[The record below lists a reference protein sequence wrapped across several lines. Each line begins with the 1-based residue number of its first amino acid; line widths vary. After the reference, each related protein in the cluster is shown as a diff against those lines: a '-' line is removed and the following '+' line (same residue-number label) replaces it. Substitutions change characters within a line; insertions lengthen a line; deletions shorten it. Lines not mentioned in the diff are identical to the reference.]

1 MDVFE
6 GFDSTWEFAQRQ
18 LERKFTLPERTE
30 RPAHEVIRSAEE
42 GDAES
47 QFLLGTMAEEG
58 YGVPQDE
65 EAAFSWFRK
74 AARQGHAEA
83 FLALFRMI
91 DTGYSPGTQERG
103 LIPLEGF
110 LEQQSELLSLQKW
123 NCLGK
128 AAKKG
133 LAEAQYRYGIR
144 SSGDN
149 PDRKG
154 FLTRAARQ
162 GHPKAQMQLNQEAQD
177 RELWKT
183 AIHWLRKAASAGVPE
198 AQRELGS
205 FHLSGH
211 RVKEDLQQGLD
222 WFRKAAEQGDGLF
235 QGELGIRF
243 LYGQGV
249 AKDPEI
255 ARGYLRSAA
264 SQGHWPAAFLLKE
277 VLGEEVASALGEVPP
292 LLPVGPLT
300 NPRKLYSL
308 GHSFLQGSGVPQNE
322 GLAIKAFE
330 IASAAGL
337 EFASFDLGSLYLE
350 GRGVALDP
358 EKALSFFSLE
368 EAQKSRMR
376 RQFSSRAPVKTL
388 LDIQRKNPDCP
399 IPLEE
404 AAVWLN
410 ERAKEGDPACQYV
423 SAWMNYKGIGP
434 CNGFEEIRR
443 LLLESAEQGFLPAQ
457 AELWSVFWDI
467 LPAETLNR
475 HLEAVTKAAE
485 TGDSH
490 CRLALYPYGE
500 SRLTPEEIVK
510 VERCKWL
517 PLAAES
523 GEPRAWHN
531 LAEMHLHGSHGFE
544 PSIDVAICWLRK
556 LAELGD
562 AAAFAKLGCALLQ
575 RFEKRGTK
583 WSMRGYFERIAPLM
597 GNPTLPMSEEEKAE
611 IFDPV
616 GEEARMAFEEA
627 YRRGFAEAAYWLGE
641 MYRIG
646 LGIPRDP
653 AKAAFWYERAR
664 KTCPDRVKLGFLYLG
679 GDGVDKDEAKAARLF
694 LETDREEAKYLLG
707 RMFLEGRGVIH
718 SPLAAARLFRSISYE
733 DLQSPDARE
742 DYPAACAAA
751 SLAAEALANL
761 YREGTGV
768 KQDDGW
774 AEYWERMSR
783 GEYNEKD

>member
-1 MDVFE
+1 MDLFD
-6 GFDSTWEFAQRQ
+6 GFDSTREFAQRQ
-18 LERKFTLPERTE
+18 LERKFTLPERTG

-83 FLALFRMI
+83 FLALFRML
-91 DTGYSPGTQERG
+91 DTGYSPGTQDNG

-110 LEQQSELLSLQKW
+110 IEQQSELLSIQKW
-123 NCLGK
+123 SCLRK

-149 PDRKG
+149 PDRKD
-154 FLTRAARQ
+154 FLGRAARQ

-177 RELWKT
+177 RELWKK
-183 AIHWLRKAASAGVPE
+183 AIHWLRKAASTGVPE

-211 RVKEDLQQGLD
+211 RVKEDLQKGLD
-222 WFRKAAEQGDGLF
+222 WFRQAAEQGDGLC
-235 QGELGIRF
+235 QAELGIRF

-249 AKDPEI
+249 AKNPEI

-277 VLGEEVASALGEVPP
+277 VLGEAASAQEEVPP
-292 LLPVGPLT
+292 LLPVGRLT
-300 NPRKLYSL
+300 NPEKLRFL
-308 GHSFLQGSGVPQNE
+308 GYSFLHGSDVPQND

-330 IASAAGL
+330 IASAAGA
-337 EFASFDLGSLYLE
+337 EGASFDLGCLYLE
-350 GRGVALDP
+350 GRGVPLDP

-368 EAQKSRMR
+368 EAQKSWMK
-376 RQFSSRAPVKTL
+376 RQFSSRAAVKIL
-388 LDIQRKNPDCP
+388 LDIRRENPDCP
-399 IPLEE
+399 IPLKE
-404 AAVWLN
+404 ASVWFN
-410 ERAKEGDPACQYV
+410 ERAREGDPACQYV
-423 SAWMNYKGIGP
+423 SAWMNYKSIGP
-434 CNGFEEIRR
+434 CSGFEEIQR

-457 AELWSVFWDI
+457 AELWSVFWD
-467 LPAETLNR
+467 LMPAETLNR

-485 TGDSH
+485 AGDSH

-500 SRLTPEEIVK
+500 WRLTPEEIVK
-510 VERCKWL
+510 IERCKWL

-523 GEPRAWHN
+523 GEPRAWNN
-531 LAEMHLHGSHGFE
+531 LAGIRLHGFLGFE
-544 PSIDVAICWLRK
+544 RSIDAAIGWLRK
-556 LAELGD
+556 LVELGD
-562 AAAFAKLGCALLQ
+562 APAFVKLGCALLQ
-575 RFEKRGTK
+575 RFENRATK
-583 WSMRGYFERIAPLM
+583 WSMGSYFERIAPLV

-611 IFDPV
+611 IFNPV
-616 GEEARMAFEEA
+616 GEEARIAFEEA
-627 YRRGFAEAAYWLGE
+627 YRRGFAEASYWLGE
-641 MYRIG
+641 MYRTG

-653 AKAAFWYERAR
+653 AKAAFWYERAI
-664 KTCPDRVKLGFLYLG
+664 KTHPDRVKLGFLYLR

-694 LETDREEAKYLLG
+694 LEDEFEESKYLLG

-733 DLQSPDARE
+733 DLQSPGARE
-742 DYPAACAAA
+742 YRPDACAAA

-761 YREGTGV
+761 YREGIGV

-774 AEYWERMSR
+774 AEYWERVSR
-783 GEYNEKD
+783 GEFNEKD